1 MICRSAEAEARIDE
15 YARRLFHE
23 FYKKPLDRELQ
34 PFCCGDH
41 VHPDVHVDAAN
52 FAVNCAES

>member
-23 FYKKPLDRELQ
+23 FYKKPLDRELLNR
-34 PFCCGDH
+34 F
-41 VHPDVHVDAAN
+41 AA
-52 FAVNCAES
+52 EITSTPTYTSTLRISR